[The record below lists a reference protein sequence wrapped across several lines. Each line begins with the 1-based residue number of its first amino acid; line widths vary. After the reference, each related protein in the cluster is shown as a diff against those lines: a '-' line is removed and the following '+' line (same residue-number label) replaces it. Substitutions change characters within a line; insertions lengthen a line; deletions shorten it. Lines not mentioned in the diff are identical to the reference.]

1 VQAGDGVSIEDPKTT
16 LLKLIKDN
24 ISLTKD
30 DDVTVATCHVS
41 QEGFNSKAFKNF
53 DTQVTIDLEP
63 ARSTVRQLSIGAG
76 KVLYQDCYHVTGWAI
91 DKTGITGKKMR
102 WKLRRE
108 IEHII
113 RSNCKS
119 PSGNL
124 SYVDLISPSE
134 SEDLDFKPPWWAI
147 TWLVITHRFGGTT

>member
-1 VQAGDGVSIEDPKTT
+1 MSIENPKTT
-16 LLKLIKDN
+16 LLTLIKDN
-24 ISLTKD
+24 ISLKKD
-30 DDVTVATCHVS
+30 DNVTAATCHVS

-53 DTQVTIDLEP
+53 DTQVTIDFEP
-63 ARSTVRQLSIGAG
+63 ARSTVRQLAIGAG
-76 KVLYQDCYHVTGWAI
+76 KVLYQDCYRITGWAI

-108 IEHII
+108 IERII

-119 PSGNL
+119 PGGNL

-134 SEDLDFKPPWWAI
+134 SEDLQFRPPWWAI
-147 TWLVITHRFGGTT
+147 TWFVVTHRFGGTT

>member
-1 VQAGDGVSIEDPKTT
+1 MSVEDPKTT

-30 DDVTVATCHVS
+30 DGETAATCHVS
-41 QEGFNSKAFKNF
+41 QEGFNAEAFKNY
-53 DTQVTIDLEP
+53 DTQVTIDLDP
-63 ARSTVRQLSIGAG
+63 GRSKVRQLAIGAS
-76 KVLYQDCYHVTGWAI
+76 KVLYLDVYRVTGWAI

-108 IEHII
+108 IERII

-119 PSGNL
+119 PGGSL
-124 SYVDLISPSE
+124 SYVDLLTPSE
-134 SEDLDFKPPWWAI
+134 REDLSFKPPWWAV
-147 TWLVITHRFGGTT
+147 TWFVVTHRFEETT